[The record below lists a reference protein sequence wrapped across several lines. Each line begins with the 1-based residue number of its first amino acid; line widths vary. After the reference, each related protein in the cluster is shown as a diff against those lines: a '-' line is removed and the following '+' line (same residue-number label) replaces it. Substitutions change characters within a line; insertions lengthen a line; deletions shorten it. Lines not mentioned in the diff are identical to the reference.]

1 MMPAVSKFCR
11 RRERARRGRSVMRFA
26 QEAAVALTIALVL
39 AVKSHAAQQTFEL
52 TVVNKPVRIGTGLM
66 YNASTYNGTVPGPVL
81 KAHQGDDITVKLVN
95 KTGDA
100 HGAYTHA
107 AETPPS
113 HFAGDP
119 VRPVDYTFHAEVPGV
134 FAYHC
139 YAPPVL
145 DHIASG
151 MYGMMIIEPTGGWPD
166 GDAQEVALV
175 QSEFY
180 GLPDQ
185 RGFIKGDHGKMIK
198 AQPDFIVFN
207 GALNRYDLDHPI
219 TIKAGKLVRV
229 FFVNAG
235 PNLTSA
241 FHVAGVLFS
250 TVYRSGNPADPLHGL
265 NTFEVAPSDGAVF
278 EFTVKAPGNYS
289 FTDLNR
295 ASEYKGAVGT
305 FRAEP

>member
-1 MMPAVSKFCR
+1 MRQTRLMLGRTGV
-11 RRERARRGRSVMRFA
+11 RGGRVGRGTRFA
-26 QEAAVALTIALVL
+26 GAAGVVMTIALSL
-39 AVKSHAAQQTFEL
+39 AVNAHAAQVTFPLE
-52 TVVNKPVRIGTGLM
+52 VVSKPVTIGTGLT

-81 KAHQGDDITVKLVN
+81 KAKQGDEVTVKLVN

-100 HGAYTHA
+100 HGIYTHA
-107 AETPPS
+107 AEMLPS

-119 VRPVDYTFHAEVPGV
+119 MRPVDYTFHANVPGV

-151 MYGMMIIEPTGGWPD
+151 MYGMMIVEPEGGWPN
-166 GDAQEVALV
+166 GDAQEVTLV

-180 GLPDQ
+180 GLPDAH
-185 RGFIKGDHGKMIK
+185 GFIKGDHSKMIK

-207 GALNRYDLDHPI
+207 GTLNRYDLSHPI
-219 TIKAGKLVRV
+219 TIKTGKLVRV

-250 TVYRSGNPADPLHGL
+250 SVYRSGNPADALHGL

-278 EFTVKAPGNYS
+278 EFTVKEAGNYS

-305 FRAEP
+305 